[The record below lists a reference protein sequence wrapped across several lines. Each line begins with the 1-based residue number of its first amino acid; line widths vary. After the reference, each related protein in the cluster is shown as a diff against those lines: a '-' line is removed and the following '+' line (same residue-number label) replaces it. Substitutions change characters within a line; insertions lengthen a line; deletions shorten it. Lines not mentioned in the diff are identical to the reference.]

1 MEPWNKSLN
10 FIFPTKSVI
19 PKSLK
24 FSHWPSKCSR
34 LRHASL
40 PLQTANTA
48 RQSVTKEVLR
58 MMWRWMT
65 KREGIRLRT
74 CSKSDE
80 TLLNMKIIK
89 WCWPPPRRCFLQ
101 CFQIKSNQ
109 IKSMFGSYQIYP
121 QGSVDFFRKSQ
132 LRISSTNLQENF
144 PDRIHQNLPRIS

>member
-10 FIFPTKSVI
+10 FIFPTKYVI

-80 TLLNMKIIK
+80 TSLNMKIIK
-89 WCWPPPRRCFLQ
+89 RCWPPPRRCFLQ

-109 IKSMFGSYQIYP
+109 CLEVTKFILRDLSI
-121 QGSVDFFRKSQ
+121 FFRKSQ
-132 LRISSTNLQENF
+132 LRISSTKMQENF